1 MSSWGP
7 KMTDAAPGIA
17 GFQVRALA
25 VSYGV
30 ARVIENVNV
39 DVAPGEIVG
48 VVGPNGAGKTTTLRA
63 ISGLAPRRRG
73 NIILGGRQLPDRP
86 EAVARAGIAH
96 VPEGRGLI
104 PSLTVRQNLRLAAIG
119 AGRKLSGE
127 DVAYATAVFP
137 AIERLMDRRAGFLSG
152 GEQQMVAISRGLVA
166 RPVILMI
173 DELSLGLAP
182 RIVKEMSVALR
193 RVAAE
198 RNIGILLVDQ
208 NVRGLS
214 HVCDRIYVLRD
225 GVSAVADKQDTD
237 LMRAVYFG
245 RSSAEPAGA

>member
-1 MSSWGP
+1 MCFWGL
-7 KMTDAAPGIA
+7 KMTESVL
-17 GFQVRALA
+17 QVRDLA
-25 VSYGV
+25 VSYGS
-30 ARVIENVNV
+30 ARVIECVNL

-63 ISGLAPRRRG
+63 ISGLVERRAGRVM
-73 NIILGGRQLPDRP
+73 LGARELPERP

-104 PSLTVRQNLRLAAIG
+104 PSLTVHQNLRLAAIG
-119 AGRKLSGE
+119 AGRKLLPE
-127 DVAYATAVFP
+127 DVDYASAVFP
-137 AIERLMDRRAGFLSG
+137 AIARLMDRRAGFLSG

-166 RPVILMI
+166 RPAVLMV

-182 RIVKEMSVALR
+182 RIVKDMSRALQ
-193 RVAAE
+193 RVARE
-198 RNIGILLVDQ
+198 RRIGILLVDQ

-214 HVCDRIYVLRD
+214 NVCDRIYVLHD
-225 GVSAVADKQDTD
+225 GVSAVADKVDTE

-245 RSSAEPAGA
+245 RAQEAAAVPIPSL

>member
-1 MSSWGP
+1 MS
-7 KMTDAAPGIA
+7 DAV
-17 GFQVRALA
+17 FQVRELA
-25 VSYGV
+25 VSYGA

-39 DVAPGEIVG
+39 DVAAGEIVG

-63 ISGLAPRRRG
+63 ISGLVARRRG
-73 NIILGGRQLPDRP
+73 SVMLNGVTLAERP

-104 PSLTVRQNLRLAAIG
+104 PSLTVHQNLRLAAIG
-119 AGRKLSGE
+119 AGRRLSDE
-127 DVAYATAVFP
+127 DVRYATTVFP

-166 RPVILMI
+166 RPTILMV

-182 RIVKEMSVALR
+182 RIVKDMSRALR
-193 RVAAE
+193 RVAGE
-198 RNIGILLVDQ
+198 RRIGIFLVDQ

-214 HVCDRIYVLRD
+214 HVCDRIYVLQD
-225 GVSAVADKQDTD
+225 GVSSVANKEDTE

-245 RSSAEPAGA
+245 RSG